1 MTRQRFRNFGFMG
14 ACGEAVA
21 CIVPAMMPA
30 TPAMAEEL
38 RLQFLLACEIGQS
51 CIIQNYVD
59 VDPSV
64 GASDYR
70 CGTRTYDAHDGTDF
84 RLPTREA
91 QRAGV
96 NVLAA
101 AAGRV
106 LRVRDGMEDVPLR
119 KDDRERVR
127 NQECGNGML
136 IAHADKW
143 QTQYCHMAK
152 GSLQV
157 KPGDV
162 VAVGQVLGQ
171 VGLSGLTEYP
181 HLHFTL
187 RHDGK
192 VADPFAYGKAE
203 GACEGGENM
212 WDPAWQAKLSYQERV
227 VVNFGFATGDVTG
240 DAIDDGEVARN
251 PPSAD
256 APALV
261 AYIRI
266 AGLKIDDL
274 QSLTLFDPSGH
285 ALVDH
290 RVPPLDRNKAQ
301 YFFSARLKRPADGW
315 PRGTY
320 TATYMVRHA
329 GVSVFEKTTAVE
341 VR

>member
-1 MTRQRFRNFGFMG
+1 MW
-14 ACGEAVA
+14 ACGAAVA
-21 CIVPAMMPA
+21 CIAPGMMSVM

-38 RLQFLLACEIGQS
+38 RLQFPLACEIGQS
-51 CIIQNYVD
+51 CVIQNYVD
-59 VDPSV
+59 VDPSP

-70 CGTRTYDAHDGTDF
+70 CGTRTYEAHNGIDF

-106 LRVRDGMEDVPLR
+106 LRVRDGIEDVPLR

-127 NQECGNGML
+127 NQECGNGVL

-143 QTQYCHMAK
+143 ETQYCHMAK

-157 KPGDV
+157 KPGDA
-162 VAVGQVLGQ
+162 VAVGQVLGH

-187 RHDGK
+187 RYEGK
-192 VADPFAYGKAE
+192 VADPFAYGKEA
-203 GACEGGENM
+203 GACEGGKNM
-212 WDPAWQAKLSYQERV
+212 WDRAWQAKLTYQERV
-227 VVNFGFATGDVTG
+227 VVNFGFASGPVTG
-240 DAIDDGEVARN
+240 DAIDDGEAARH
-251 PPSAD
+251 PPSVD
-256 APALV
+256 SPALV
-261 AYIRI
+261 AYMRI
-266 AGLKIDDL
+266 AGLKTDDL
-274 QSLTLFDPSGH
+274 QSLTLFDPSGR
-285 ALVDH
+285 ALAEN
-290 RVPPLDRNKAQ
+290 RVPPLDQNKAQ
-301 YFFSARLKRPADGW
+301 YFLIAGRKRPAEGW

-320 TATYMVRHA
+320 TATYVVRHA